1 MAGKQQT
8 GQEAIKIIAQNR
20 KARHDY
26 EVLDSFEA
34 GIALLGSEVKAV
46 REGRVT
52 LKDSYAVVQRGEVF
66 LQKVHI
72 SHYSPASR
80 FNHDLERPRKLLLHR
95 WEINRLLGQAEQKG
109 LTLVPLR
116 IYFKRGLAKVE
127 IALVRGKK
135 QYDKRQDIAKR
146 DADRA
151 IDRALRARE

>member
-1 MAGKQQT
+1 MAAKPPAGPE
-8 GQEAIKIIAQNR
+8 GILIVAQNR

-52 LKDSYAVVQRGEVF
+52 LKDSYAVVRGGEVF
-66 LQKVHI
+66 LQKAHI
-72 SHYSPASR
+72 SHYGPASR

-95 WEINRLLGQAEQKG
+95 GEINRLLGQAEQKG
-109 LTLVPLR
+109 LTLVPLK
-116 IYFKRGLAKVE
+116 IYFKRGRAKVE
-127 IALVRGKK
+127 IALVRGRR
-135 QYDKRQDIAKR
+135 QYDKRQAIAKR

-151 IDRALRARE
+151 IDRELRGRT

>member
-1 MAGKQQT
+1 MAGKIPA
-8 GQEAIKIIAQNR
+8 GQEGIKIVAMNR

-80 FNHDLERPRKLLLHR
+80 FNHELERPRKLLLHR
-95 WEINRLLGQAEQKG
+95 WEINRLLGQVEQKG
-109 LTLVPLR
+109 LTMVPLK
-116 IYFKRGLAKVE
+116 IYFKRGRAKVE
-127 IALVRGKK
+127 VAVVRGKK
-135 QYDKRQDIAKR
+135 EFDKRQTIAKR

-151 IDRALRARE
+151 IDRELRDRQ

>member
-1 MAGKQQT
+1 MAAKPPAGPE
-8 GQEAIKIIAQNR
+8 GIAIVAQNR

-26 EVLDSFEA
+26 EVLGTFEA

-52 LKDSYAVVQRGEVF
+52 LKDSYAVVRGGEVF
-66 LQKVHI
+66 LQKAHI
-72 SHYSPASR
+72 SHYGPASR
-80 FNHDLERPRKLLLHR
+80 FNHELERPRKLLLHR

-109 LTLVPLR
+109 LTLVPLK
-116 IYFKRGLAKVE
+116 IYFKRGRAKVE

-135 QYDKRQDIAKR
+135 QYDKRQAIAKR

-151 IDRALRARE
+151 IDRELRGRN

>member
-1 MAGKQQT
+1 MAGKNQANEQ
-8 GQEAIKIIAQNR
+8 GIKIIAQNR
-20 KARHDY
+20 KARYDY

-46 REGRVT
+46 REGKVT

-95 WEINRLLGQAEQKG
+95 REINRLLGLAEQKG
-109 LTLVPLR
+109 LTMVPLK
-116 IYFKRGLAKVE
+116 IYFKRGRAKVE
-127 IALVRGKK
+127 LALVRGKK
-135 QYDKRQDIAKR
+135 FFDKREDIAKR
-146 DADRA
+146 DAERA
-151 IDRALRARE
+151 IDRALRAKE

>member
-1 MAGKQQT
+1 MAPKNQA
-8 GQEAIKIIAQNR
+8 GQEGIKIIAQNR
-20 KARHDY
+20 KVRYDY

-46 REGRVT
+46 REGKVT
-52 LKDSYAVVQRGEVF
+52 LKDSYAVIQRGEVF

-95 WEINRLLGQAEQKG
+95 REINRLLGLAEQKG
-109 LTLVPLR
+109 LTMVPLK
-116 IYFKRGLAKVE
+116 IYFKHGRAKVE
-127 IALVRGKK
+127 LALVRGKK
-135 QYDKRQDIAKR
+135 FYDKRQDIAKR

>member
-1 MAGKQQT
+1 MAGKEPAAKE
-8 GQEAIKIIAQNR
+8 GIKIIATNR

-34 GIALLGSEVKAV
+34 GISLLGSEVKAV

-72 SHYSPASR
+72 DHYSPASR
-80 FNHDLERPRKLLLHR
+80 FNHELERPRKLLLHR
-95 WEINRLLGQAEQKG
+95 WEINRLLGQAQQKG
-109 LTLVPLR
+109 LTMVPLK
-116 IYFKRGLAKVE
+116 IYFKRGRAKVE
-127 IALVRGKK
+127 LALVRGKK
-135 QYDKRQDIAKR
+135 EYDNRESIAKR

-151 IDRALRARE
+151 IDRELRARQ

>member
-1 MAGKQQT
+1 MAGKNQAD
-8 GQEAIKIIAQNR
+8 QEGIKIIAQNR

-109 LTLVPLR
+109 LTLVPLK
-116 IYFKRGLAKVE
+116 IYFKRGRAKVE
-127 IALVRGKK
+127 LALVRGKK
-135 QYDKRQDIAKR
+135 FFDKRQDIAKR
-146 DADRA
+146 DAERA

>member
-1 MAGKQQT
+1 MARKNQAA
-8 GQEAIKIIAQNR
+8 QEGIKIIAQNR
-20 KARHDY
+20 KARYDY

-46 REGRVT
+46 REGKVT
-52 LKDSYAVVQRGEVF
+52 LKDSYAVIQRGEIF

-109 LTLVPLR
+109 LTMVPLK
-116 IYFKRGLAKVE
+116 IYFKRGRAKVE
-127 IALVRGKK
+127 LALVRGKK
-135 QYDKRQDIAKR
+135 FYDKREDIARR
-146 DADRA
+146 DAERA
-151 IDRALRARE
+151 IDRALRARD

>member
-1 MAGKQQT
+1 MGTRQ
-8 GQEAIKIIAQNR
+8 AIGTEGVRLIAQNR
-20 KARHDY
+20 KARRDY
-26 EVLDSFEA
+26 EVLDTYEA

-46 REGRVT
+46 REGKVT

-66 LQKVHI
+66 LQKAHI

-95 WEINRLLGQAEQKG
+95 WQINRLVGQTEQKG

-116 IYFKRGLAKVE
+116 IYFKRGRAKVE

-135 QYDKRQDIAKR
+135 QFDKRQDIAKR

-151 IDRALRARE
+151 IDRELRGRH